1 MEMLTHKADPVMT
14 IDEVAEYL
22 HIHSLTAR
30 RLAREGA
37 IPAFKVGRQWRI
49 KRESLDQWIE
59 RESMQHV
66 RVLRKDPV
74 KANAP

>member
-1 MEMLTHKADPVMT
+1 MEKSTDKADPMMT
-14 IDEVAEYL
+14 LDEVAEYL

-59 RESMQHV
+59 RESMQSV
-66 RVLRKDPV
+66 RVSDK
-74 KANAP
+74 